1 MKLPSLS
8 VKLGI
13 AGIAVFALAIALPAF
28 AADYPFTLRGV
39 VDINAPT
46 KSIVYVTVTAG
57 SAKGLLETQNQNIG
71 YSISTAKVYGY
82 INGVKKPV
90 SKSKIKLGDEVVMK
104 GNKVGGTFKVSELT
118 INDRGFEM
126 LGRVRD
132 INTDNKTITVQVAR
146 STYRESGIKGNNIII
161 NYSGTTACKRLG
173 STISCS
179 TINTPDN
186 IIKIIGSVTGTNQK
200 YEATKIWAQ
209 YLP

>member
-1 MKLPSLS
+1 MKLSSLS

-13 AGIAVFALAIALPAF
+13 AGIAAFALAVALPAF
-28 AADYPFTLRGV
+28 AADYPFVLRGV
-39 VDINAPT
+39 VDVKAPT
-46 KSIVYVTVTAG
+46 KSIVYVTVTSA
-57 SAKGLLETQNQNIG
+57 SAKAVAETQNINLG
-71 YSISTAKVYGY
+71 YSISNAKIYGY
-82 INGVKKPV
+82 VNGVKKPV
-90 SKSKIKLGDEVVMK
+90 SWTQLKMGNEVVMK

-118 INDRGFEM
+118 INDRSFEM

-132 INTDNKTITVQVAR
+132 LNTDNKTITVQVAR